1 MPIYEY
7 RCRACR
13 RRTSVFVRSFAA
25 PDSAACEHCG
35 CPDTARVFSRVAVL
49 RSDEGGPFADEAAA
63 YGVDENDPRS
73 VAKWLRKMS
82 REMDEP
88 LDHRLEEDLERME
101 AGDFP
106 DDGGEDDEFGDGG
119 LGDFD

>member
-35 CPDTARVFSRVAVL
+35 SPDTSRVFSRVAVL
-49 RSDEGGPFADEAAA
+49 RPDNSDFPTDEGGALD
-63 YGVDENDPRS
+63 VDENDPRS
-73 VAKWLRKMS
+73 VTRWLRKMS
-82 REMDEP
+82 RETGEP
-88 LDHRLEEDLERME
+88 LDGQMEEELDRME
-101 AGDFP
+101 TGGFP
-106 DDGGEDDEFGDGG
+106 EDGGDDGFDSDD